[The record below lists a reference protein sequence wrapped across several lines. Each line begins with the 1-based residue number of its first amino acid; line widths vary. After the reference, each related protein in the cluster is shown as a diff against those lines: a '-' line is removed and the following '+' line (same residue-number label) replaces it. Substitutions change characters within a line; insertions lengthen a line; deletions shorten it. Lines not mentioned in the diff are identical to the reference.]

1 MKKQRN
7 YLGSIGSIAA
17 IGLFSL
23 TIILAPPLTTAANA
37 QGVTRAVLEER
48 NFRRDGDDPDRFVIK
63 DQVRDAQDDDVI
75 HLKIESVPE
84 LRNKVEIVLVAS
96 SNVRWW
102 KGITIFKGV
111 TAPQGRFG
119 VRYVRFKHIDT
130 QDDDKSESSGV
141 IDVSDLGGWSRLVF
155 EKAKAFGVHTEMY
168 RFDLVDIKT
177 NKFKYAGMRLTF
189 TWERD
194 G

>member
-1 MKKQRN
+1 MKMINKL
-7 YLGSIGSIAA
+7 LGSIGTVGFFAV
-17 IGLFSL
+17 L
-23 TIILAPPLTTAANA
+23 TIMSPLAATSVNA
-37 QGVTRAVLEER
+37 QGATWAKLEEK

-63 DQVRDAQDDDVI
+63 DHVKNAQDDDVI
-75 HLKIESVPE
+75 HLKIEKVPA
-84 LRNKVEIVLVAS
+84 LKDKVEIVLAAS

-102 KGITIFKGV
+102 KGITIFKGIA
-111 TAPQGRFG
+111 APQAAYG

-141 IDVSDLGGWSRLVF
+141 IRVSDLGDSSRLVF
-155 EKAKAFGVHTEMY
+155 EKAKAFGAHTEMY
-168 RFDLVDIKT
+168 GFSLVDKD

>member
-1 MKKQRN
+1 MKKIN
-7 YLGSIGSIAA
+7 KYFSSIGAFVFFVLIAM
-17 IGLFSL
+17 LS
-23 TIILAPPLTTAANA
+23 PLSVVNANA
-37 QGVTRAVLEER
+37 QGVTWAKLEET

-63 DQVRDAQDDDVI
+63 DHVKNAQDSDVI
-75 HLKIESVPE
+75 HLKIEKVPE

-102 KGITIFKGV
+102 KGLTIFKGI
-111 TAPQGRFG
+111 AARQAAYG
-119 VRYVRFKHIDT
+119 VKYVRFKHIDT

-141 IDVSDLGGWSRLVF
+141 INVSDLGDYSRLVF
-155 EKAKAFGVHTEMY
+155 EKAKAFGAHTEMY
-168 RFDLVDIKT
+168 GFSLVDKDK
-177 NKFKYAGMRLTF
+177 KFKYAGMRLTF

>member
-1 MKKQRN
+1 MREINCYKDS
-7 YLGSIGSIAA
+7 GSAMTA
-17 IGLFSL
+17 IIFLAL
-23 TIILAPPLTTAANA
+23 LAILLPLTATSANA
-37 QGVTRAVLEER
+37 QGATWAKLEES

-63 DQVRDAQDDDVI
+63 DHVKNAQDSDVI
-75 HLKIESVPE
+75 HLKIERVPE
-84 LRNKVEIVLVAS
+84 LKNKVEIVLASS

-102 KGITIFKGV
+102 KGITIFKGI
-111 TAPQGRFG
+111 TAPQADYKM
-119 VRYVRFKHIDT
+119 RYVRFKHIDT

-141 IDVSDLGGWSRLVF
+141 INVSDLGDYSYLVF

-168 RFDLVDIKT
+168 QLPLVDKDT
-177 NKFKYAGMRLTF
+177 KKFKYAGYRLTF